1 MKNLIPTLFIT
12 LLWGHVQAQFFA
24 DPNFSV
30 IPVISGW
37 TEPVGAAFSKDGE
50 KIFVWEKAGMLY
62 ICNKSGSNYVKQTT
76 PVINLTA
83 EVLNWRDHG
92 LMGFALDPDY
102 ANNGY
107 IYLLYVVD
115 RRFLMNDNSIVAD
128 EGHDA
133 TIARL
138 TRYRV
143 INSGG
148 NLIADPASR
157 TILIGESRFTGIP
170 MVHEAH
176 VVGCLAFAADGTLLV
191 STGDAA
197 SYYTMDAGSDNDT
210 YWEQALEDGILRPAE
225 NVGAFRSQI
234 VNCHNGKLLRVDP
247 ATGNGISS
255 NPFYSATEPR
265 APKSRVWAFGFRN
278 AFRILVK
285 PGTGSTNPATGDIGE
300 VYVADVGWS
309 TWEEFSIIT
318 GPGMNCGWPIYEGHQ
333 INTQYNTAGSTKQ
346 NLDEPNPLAGQSGC
360 TRTHFTFRELI
371 KDPTADEN
379 KTINNPCNSSI
390 AIGTGNRYVHR
401 RPAIDF
407 RHEQESARVG
417 IFSGNNAAVAE
428 IGTVASG
435 VVGTPFAGNCAL
447 AGVWYT
453 GNNFPPEFK
462 NTFLLHDNTARW
474 IRRFTID
481 YTDVITR
488 VDNFVSIIGNIVTAA
503 ENPLDGTLFFVDITA
518 NSLKKIVYGGNQPPV
533 AKITA
538 NVIYGSSPLTVNFT
552 GNTSFDLSPGGS
564 IASYSWNFGGGS
576 PGYQHCSESI

>member
-12 LLWGHVQAQFFA
+12 LLWGNVQAQSFA

-37 TEPVGAAFSKDGE
+37 TEPVGVAFSKDGE

-62 ICNKSGSNYVKQTT
+62 VCNKNGSNYVKQTT

-102 ANNGY
+102 ATNGY

-115 RRFLMNDNSIVAD
+115 RRFLMNDNSIPAD
-128 EGHDA
+128 VGHDA

-138 TRYRV
+138 TRYRI

-157 TILIGESRFTGIP
+157 TILIGESPSTGIP

-210 YWEQALEDGILRPAE
+210 YWDQAIQDGILRPAE
-225 NVGAFRSQI
+225 NVGAFRAQI
-234 VNCHNGKLLRVDP
+234 VNCHNGKLLRIDP

-255 NPFYSATEPR
+255 NPFYSAAEPR
-265 APKSRVWAFGFRN
+265 APKSRVWALGFRN

-318 GPGMNCGWPIYEGHQ
+318 GPGMNGGWPIYEGHQ
-333 INTQYNTAGSTKQ
+333 INTQYNTSGSTTQ
-346 NLDEPNPLAGQSGC
+346 NKDEPNPLAGQSGC

-379 KTINNPCNSSI
+379 KTINNPCNGSI
-390 AIGTGNRYVHR
+390 AIGTGNRFVHR

-453 GNNFPPEFK
+453 GNNFPPDFK
-462 NTFLLHDNTARW
+462 NTFLLLDNTARW
-474 IRRFTID
+474 IKRFTID
-481 YTDVITR
+481 YTDVITQ
-488 VDNFVSIIGNIVTAA
+488 
-503 ENPLDGTLFFVDITA
+503 
-518 NSLKKIVYGGNQPPV
+518 GG
-533 AKITA
+533 
-538 NVIYGSSPLTVNFT
+538 
-552 GNTSFDLSPGGS
+552 
-564 IASYSWNFGGGS
+564 
-576 PGYQHCSESI
+576 